1 MEDFI
6 STGLRFSYFAWSQFA
21 LWKSFFCLP
30 AWLLV
35 LCLFFFWSRSQLA
48 QGKEALLQ
56 DSMQLQSELAA
67 QQQVVKLKE
76 EELQRLRQEAIQL
89 RQEQMQLNGEVAHW
103 KSNFESLKERMGE
116 QKQEV
121 ETLREKF
128 NLEFKNIANEL
139 LEDKSRRFTETNK
152 ENIDQIL
159 KPLRE
164 KIAEFE
170 KTVDTTHKA
179 SLQDSSALREQ
190 IGHLR
195 DLNQQMS
202 KDAINLTKALKGE
215 TKTQG
220 NWGEFIL
227 ESVLEKSGLTKGRE
241 YVVQESHTD
250 EQGRRFQPDVII
262 RLPEGKSIVIDSKVS
277 LVGYERMVSAEDD
290 AQHLLAGKEHLASL
304 RAHVK
309 GLSEKNYQQLH
320 ALNSLDFVLLFIPIE
335 PAFAAAVQLD
345 QSLFNEAFDR
355 NIVVV
360 SPTTLLATLRTI
372 ASIWRQEYQNQNAQ
386 EIADQGGKLY
396 DKFVAFSEDLIK
408 LGNQMDTSKKTY
420 EEAMKKLTDGSG
432 NLVNRVEKL
441 RRLGSR
447 SSKVMPAA
455 LLTRADADAE
465 EDV

>member
-1 MEDFI
+1 MEIVFLI
-6 STGLRFSYFAWSQFA
+6 GGLA
-21 LWKSFFCLP
+21 LG
-30 AWLLV
+30 ALLV
-35 LCLFFFWSRSQLA
+35 FLWSKSQLA
-48 QGKEALLQ
+48 QSQQANLQ
-56 DSMQLQSELAA
+56 NTVKVQSELASA
-67 QQQVVKLKE
+67 QQLLNSKE
-76 EELQRLRQEAIQL
+76 DEVLRLRKEADSI
-89 RQEQMQLNGEVAHW
+89 REQHMQSSAQAAQW
-103 KSNFESLKERMGE
+103 KSSFDSLKERMDE

-121 ETLREKF
+121 EHLRERF
-128 NLEFKNIANEL
+128 NLEFRNIANEL
-139 LEDKSRRFTETNK
+139 LEDKSKRFTETNK
-152 ENIDQIL
+152 ENIDLIL
-159 KPLRE
+159 KPLKE

-179 SLQDSSALREQ
+179 SLQDFSALREQ
-190 IGHLR
+190 IGSLKE
-195 DLNQQMS
+195 LNQQMS

-241 YVVQESHTD
+241 YVVQESHND
-250 EQGRRFQPDVII
+250 EEGRRFQPDVII

-277 LVGYERMVSAEDD
+277 LIGYEKMVSAEDD
-290 AQHLLAGKEHLASL
+290 AQRLIAGKEHLTSL
-304 RAHVK
+304 RAHIR

-320 ALNSLDFVLLFIPIE
+320 SLKSLDFVLLFVPIE

-345 QSLFNEAFDR
+345 QALFNEAFDK

-408 LGNQMDTSKKTY
+408 LGNQMDTAKKTY
-420 EEAMKKLTDGSG
+420 EESMKKLTDGSG
-432 NLVNRVEKL
+432 NLITRVEKL
-441 RRLGSR
+441 KKLGAR
-447 SSKVMPAA
+447 SSKVLPTA
-455 LLTRADADAE
+455 LLNRADPDAE
-465 EDV
+465 DEA

>member
-1 MEDFI
+1 MELVFLI
-6 STGLRFSYFAWSQFA
+6 AGVLAGA
-21 LWKSFFCLP
+21 L
-30 AWLLV
+30 V
-35 LCLFFFWSRSQLA
+35 VFFWSRMQLA
-48 QGKEALLQ
+48 QGKEVLLQ
-56 DSMQLQSELAA
+56 DSMRVQAELAA
-67 QQQVVKLKE
+67 QLQVVKMKE
-76 EELQRLRQEAIQL
+76 EELLRSRQEEAQL
-89 RQEQMQLNGEVAHW
+89 RQQHMQLSAEMAHW
-103 KSNFESLKERMGE
+103 KSNHDSLKVRMEE

-170 KTVDTTHKA
+170 KTVDSTHKA

-190 IGHLR
+190 IGNLR
-195 DLNQQMS
+195 ELNQQMS

-241 YVVQESHTD
+241 YVVQESHND

-277 LVGYERMVSAEDD
+277 LVGYERMVSAEDET
-290 AQHLLAGKEHLASL
+290 QQLLAGKEHLASL
-304 RAHVK
+304 RAHVR
-309 GLSEKNYQQLH
+309 GLSDKNYQQLH

-345 QSLFNEAFDR
+345 PALFNEAFDR

-441 RRLGSR
+441 RKLGSR

-455 LLTRADADAE
+455 LLNRADADAE

>member
-1 MEDFI
+1 MEVVFLLA
-6 STGLRFSYFAWSQFA
+6 GLAVGSLIVF
-21 LWKSFFCLP
+21 LWAK
-30 AWLLV
+30 
-35 LCLFFFWSRSQLA
+35 SQLA
-48 QGKEALLQ
+48 QSQQTNLQ
-56 DSMQLQSELAA
+56 ESIKTQSDLASA
-67 QQQVVKLKE
+67 QQLLISKE
-76 EELQRLRQEAIQL
+76 EELLRIRKDADSI
-89 RQEQMQLNGEVAHW
+89 REQFMQSSAQAVQW
-103 KSNFESLKERMGE
+103 KSSHDSLKERMDE

-121 ETLREKF
+121 EQLRERF
-128 NLEFKNIANEL
+128 NLEFRNIANEL
-139 LEDKSRRFTETNK
+139 LEDKSKRFTETNK
-152 ENIDQIL
+152 ENIDLIL
-159 KPLRE
+159 KPLKE

-179 SLQDSSALREQ
+179 SLQDFSALREQ
-190 IGHLR
+190 IGSLKE
-195 DLNQQMS
+195 LNQQMS

-241 YVVQESHTD
+241 YVVQESHND
-250 EQGRRFQPDVII
+250 EEGRRFQPDVII

-277 LVGYERMVSAEDD
+277 LVGYEKMVSAEEETQRHI
-290 AQHLLAGKEHLASL
+290 AEKEHLASL
-304 RAHVK
+304 RAHIK

-320 ALNSLDFVLLFIPIE
+320 SLKSLDFVLLFVPIE

-345 QSLFNEAFDR
+345 PALFNEAFDK

-408 LGNQMDTSKKTY
+408 LGNQMDTAKKTY
-420 EEAMKKLTDGSG
+420 EESMKKLTDGSG
-432 NLVNRVEKL
+432 NLITRVEKL
-441 RRLGSR
+441 KKLGAR
-447 SSKVMPAA
+447 SSKGLPSA
-455 LLTRADADAE
+455 LLNRADPDGE
-465 EDV
+465 EE

>member
-1 MEDFI
+1 MEIVFLLG
-6 STGLRFSYFAWSQFA
+6 GLA
-21 LWKSFFCLP
+21 LG
-30 AWLLV
+30 ALLV
-35 LCLFFFWSRSQLA
+35 FLWSKSQLA
-48 QGKEALLQ
+48 QSQQANLQ
-56 DSMQLQSELAA
+56 NTVKVQSELASA
-67 QQQVVKLKE
+67 QQLLNSKE
-76 EELQRLRQEAIQL
+76 DEVLRLRKEAESL
-89 RQEQMQLNGEVAHW
+89 REQHMQSSAQAAQW
-103 KSNFESLKERMGE
+103 KSSFDSLKERMDE

-121 ETLREKF
+121 EHLRERF
-128 NLEFKNIANEL
+128 NLEFRNIANEL
-139 LEDKSRRFTETNK
+139 LEDKSKRFTETNK
-152 ENIDQIL
+152 ENIDLIL
-159 KPLRE
+159 KPLKE

-179 SLQDSSALREQ
+179 SLQDFSALREQ
-190 IGHLR
+190 IGSLKE
-195 DLNQQMS
+195 LNQQMS

-241 YVVQESHTD
+241 YVVQESHND
-250 EQGRRFQPDVII
+250 EEGRRFQPDVII

-277 LVGYERMVSAEDD
+277 LIGYEKMVSAEDE
-290 AQHLLAGKEHLASL
+290 AQRLIAGKEHLASL
-304 RAHVK
+304 RAHIR

-320 ALNSLDFVLLFIPIE
+320 SLKSLDFVLLFVPIE

-345 QSLFNEAFDR
+345 QALFNEAFDK

-408 LGNQMDTSKKTY
+408 LGNQMDTAKKTY
-420 EEAMKKLTDGSG
+420 EESMKKLTDGSG
-432 NLVNRVEKL
+432 NLITRVEKL
-441 RRLGSR
+441 KKLGAR
-447 SSKVMPAA
+447 SSKVLPTA
-455 LLTRADADAE
+455 LLNRADPDAE
-465 EDV
+465 DEA

>member
-1 MEDFI
+1 
-6 STGLRFSYFAWSQFA
+6 
-21 LWKSFFCLP
+21 
-30 AWLLV
+30 
-35 LCLFFFWSRSQLA
+35 LA
-48 QGKEALLQ
+48 QSQQANVQNSVKI
-56 DSMQLQSELAA
+56 QSELASA
-67 QQQVVKLKE
+67 QQLLLSKE
-76 EELQRLRQEAIQL
+76 DEVLRLRKETDSL
-89 RQEQMQLNGEVAHW
+89 REQHMQSSAQAAQW
-103 KSNFESLKERMGE
+103 KSSFDSLKERMDE

-121 ETLREKF
+121 EHLRERF
-128 NLEFKNIANEL
+128 NLEFRNIANEL
-139 LEDKSRRFTETNK
+139 LEDKSKRFTETNK
-152 ENIDQIL
+152 ENIDLIL
-159 KPLRE
+159 KPLKE

-179 SLQDSSALREQ
+179 SLQDFSALREQ
-190 IGHLR
+190 IGSLKE
-195 DLNQQMS
+195 LNQQMS

-241 YVVQESHTD
+241 YVVQESHND
-250 EQGRRFQPDVII
+250 EEGRRFQPDVII

-277 LVGYERMVSAEDD
+277 LIGYEKMVSAEDET
-290 AQHLLAGKEHLASL
+290 QRLIAGKEHLASL
-304 RAHVK
+304 RAHIK

-320 ALNSLDFVLLFIPIE
+320 SLKSLDFVLLFVPIE

-345 QSLFNEAFDR
+345 QALFNEAFDK

-408 LGNQMDTSKKTY
+408 LGNQMDTAKKTY
-420 EEAMKKLTDGSG
+420 EESMKKLTDGSG
-432 NLVNRVEKL
+432 NLITRVEKL
-441 RRLGSR
+441 KKLGAR
-447 SSKVMPAA
+447 SSKVLPTA
-455 LLTRADADAE
+455 LLNRADPDAE
-465 EDV
+465 DEA

>member
-1 MEDFI
+1 MEIVFLLG
-6 STGLRFSYFAWSQFA
+6 GLA
-21 LWKSFFCLP
+21 LG
-30 AWLLV
+30 ALLV
-35 LCLFFFWSRSQLA
+35 FLWSKSQLA
-48 QGKEALLQ
+48 QSQQANVQNSVKI
-56 DSMQLQSELAA
+56 QSELASA
-67 QQQVVKLKE
+67 QQLLLSKE
-76 EELQRLRQEAIQL
+76 DEVLRLRKETDSL
-89 RQEQMQLNGEVAHW
+89 REQHMQSSAQAAQW
-103 KSNFESLKERMGE
+103 KSSFDSLKERMDE

-121 ETLREKF
+121 EHLRERF
-128 NLEFKNIANEL
+128 NLEFRNIANEL
-139 LEDKSRRFTETNK
+139 LEDKSKRFTETNK
-152 ENIDQIL
+152 ENIDLIL
-159 KPLRE
+159 KPLKE

-179 SLQDSSALREQ
+179 SLQDFSALREQ
-190 IGHLR
+190 IGSLKE
-195 DLNQQMS
+195 LNQQMS

-241 YVVQESHTD
+241 YVVQESHND
-250 EQGRRFQPDVII
+250 EEGRRFQPDVII

-277 LVGYERMVSAEDD
+277 LIGYEKMVSAEDET
-290 AQHLLAGKEHLASL
+290 QRLIAGKEHLASL
-304 RAHVK
+304 RAHIK

-320 ALNSLDFVLLFIPIE
+320 SLKSLDFVLLFVPIE

-345 QSLFNEAFDR
+345 QALFNEAFDK

-408 LGNQMDTSKKTY
+408 LGNQMDTAKKTY
-420 EEAMKKLTDGSG
+420 EESMKKLTDGSG
-432 NLVNRVEKL
+432 NLITRVEKL
-441 RRLGSR
+441 KKLGAR
-447 SSKVMPAA
+447 SSKVLPTA
-455 LLTRADADAE
+455 LLNRADPDAE
-465 EDV
+465 DEA

>member
-1 MEDFI
+1 MEIVFLLG
-6 STGLRFSYFAWSQFA
+6 GLA
-21 LWKSFFCLP
+21 LG
-30 AWLLV
+30 ALLV
-35 LCLFFFWSRSQLA
+35 FLWSKSQLA
-48 QGKEALLQ
+48 QSQQANLQ
-56 DSMQLQSELAA
+56 NTVKVQSELASA
-67 QQQVVKLKE
+67 QQLLNSKE
-76 EELQRLRQEAIQL
+76 DEVLRLRKEAESL
-89 RQEQMQLNGEVAHW
+89 REQHMQSSAQAAQW
-103 KSNFESLKERMGE
+103 KSSFDSLKERMDE

-121 ETLREKF
+121 EHLRERF
-128 NLEFKNIANEL
+128 NLEFRNIANEL
-139 LEDKSRRFTETNK
+139 LEDKSKRFTETNK
-152 ENIDQIL
+152 ENIDLIL
-159 KPLRE
+159 KPLKE

-179 SLQDSSALREQ
+179 SLQDFSALREQ
-190 IGHLR
+190 IGSLKE
-195 DLNQQMS
+195 LNQQMS

-241 YVVQESHTD
+241 YVVQESHND
-250 EQGRRFQPDVII
+250 EEGRRFQPDVII

-277 LVGYERMVSAEDD
+277 LIGYEKMVSAEDE
-290 AQHLLAGKEHLASL
+290 AQRLIAGKEHLASL
-304 RAHVK
+304 RAHIR

-320 ALNSLDFVLLFIPIE
+320 SLKSLDFVLLFVPIE

-345 QSLFNEAFDR
+345 QALFNEAFDK

-408 LGNQMDTSKKTY
+408 LGNQMDTAKKTY
-420 EEAMKKLTDGSG
+420 EESMKKLTDGSG
-432 NLVNRVEKL
+432 NLITRVEKL
-441 RRLGSR
+441 KKLGAR
-447 SSKVMPAA
+447 SSKVLPTA
-455 LLTRADADAE
+455 LLNRAEPDAE
-465 EDV
+465 DEV

>member
-1 MEDFI
+1 MEIVFLI
-6 STGLRFSYFAWSQFA
+6 GGLA
-21 LWKSFFCLP
+21 LG
-30 AWLLV
+30 ALLV
-35 LCLFFFWSRSQLA
+35 FLWSKSQLA
-48 QGKEALLQ
+48 QSQQANLQ
-56 DSMQLQSELAA
+56 NTVKVQSELASA
-67 QQQVVKLKE
+67 QQLLNSKE
-76 EELQRLRQEAIQL
+76 DEVLRLRKEADSI
-89 RQEQMQLNGEVAHW
+89 REQHMQSSAQAAQW
-103 KSNFESLKERMGE
+103 KSSFDSLKERMDE

-121 ETLREKF
+121 EHLRERF
-128 NLEFKNIANEL
+128 NLEFRNIANEL
-139 LEDKSRRFTETNK
+139 LEDKSKRFTETNK
-152 ENIDQIL
+152 ENIDLIL
-159 KPLRE
+159 KPIKE

-179 SLQDSSALREQ
+179 SLQDFSALREQ
-190 IGHLR
+190 IGSLKE
-195 DLNQQMS
+195 LNQQMS

-241 YVVQESHTD
+241 YVVQESHND
-250 EQGRRFQPDVII
+250 EEGRRFQPDVII

-277 LVGYERMVSAEDD
+277 LIGYEKMVSAEDD
-290 AQHLLAGKEHLASL
+290 AQRLIAGKEHLTSL
-304 RAHVK
+304 RAHIR

-320 ALNSLDFVLLFIPIE
+320 SLKSLDFVLLFVPIE

-345 QSLFNEAFDR
+345 QALFNEAFDK

-408 LGNQMDTSKKTY
+408 LGNQMDTAKKTY
-420 EEAMKKLTDGSG
+420 EESMKKLTDGSG
-432 NLVNRVEKL
+432 NLITRVEKL
-441 RRLGSR
+441 KKLGAR
-447 SSKVMPAA
+447 SSKVLPTA
-455 LLTRADADAE
+455 LLNRADPDAE
-465 EDV
+465 DEA

>member
-1 MEDFI
+1 MELVFLI
-6 STGLRFSYFAWSQFA
+6 AGVLAGA
-21 LWKSFFCLP
+21 L
-30 AWLLV
+30 V
-35 LCLFFFWSRSQLA
+35 VFFWSRMQLA
-48 QGKEALLQ
+48 QGKEVLLQ
-56 DSMQLQSELAA
+56 DSMRVQAELAA
-67 QQQVVKLKE
+67 QLQVVKMKE
-76 EELQRLRQEAIQL
+76 EELLRSRQEEAHLRQQH
-89 RQEQMQLNGEVAHW
+89 MQLSAEMAHW
-103 KSNFESLKERMGE
+103 KSNHDSLKVRMEE

-170 KTVDTTHKA
+170 KTVDSTHKA

-190 IGHLR
+190 IGNLR
-195 DLNQQMS
+195 ELNQQMS

-241 YVVQESHTD
+241 YVVQESHND

-277 LVGYERMVSAEDD
+277 LVGYERMVSAEDET
-290 AQHLLAGKEHLASL
+290 QQLLAGKEHLASL
-304 RAHVK
+304 RAHVR
-309 GLSEKNYQQLH
+309 GLSDKNYQQLH

-345 QSLFNEAFDR
+345 PALFNEAFDR

-441 RRLGSR
+441 RKLGSR

-455 LLTRADADAE
+455 LLNRADADAE